1 MVKVLQ
7 IGMSNAM
14 GGIERFILYHYQAI
28 NRKQY
33 TFDFVS
39 MFGKI
44 AGEEEI
50 EKLGGTIYPVANAK
64 KDPFLCYKQIREL
77 IIQNG
82 YDAVHIHLASF
93 SNPIPTLAV
102 NLSSC
107 KNIILH
113 AHNNGMVSGFARTTR
128 HSISRFATS
137 QMKLERLAC
146 SKSAGKWMFG
156 NAPFTVFENSVAR
169 EKFYYD
175 EEKRKQVRDYLGIPN
190 QAFVIGTVGRLDFQK
205 NHSFLIQTLSKYFET
220 NPNVYL
226 LIVGDGIFKKRLVEL
241 VRMLHLES
249 KVIFTG
255 FQNDVS
261 PYYQA
266 MDLFCLPSLSEGL
279 GIVGIEAQMSGL
291 PCIFS
296 DGCVE
301 EVNISGKSLFVP
313 LEIESWINAIIYYQ
327 KQFENWN
334 RNQHPD
340 CYDVE
345 KNVKKLE
352 LIYSKGR

>member
-1 MVKVLQ
+1 MIKVLQ

-28 NRKQY
+28 DRKQY
-33 TFDFVS
+33 KFDFIS
-39 MFGKI
+39 MFEKI

-50 EKLGGTIYPVANAK
+50 ATLGGTIYTVSNAK
-64 KDPFLCYKQIREL
+64 KAPLLCCKQIRDL
-77 IIQNG
+77 IMQNK

-93 SNPIPTLAV
+93 SNPIPTLAAS
-102 NLSSC
+102 LSPC
-107 KNIILH
+107 KNLILH
-113 AHNNGMVSGFARTTR
+113 AHNNGMISGFVKTTC
-128 HSISRFATS
+128 HSVSRLATS
-137 QMKLERLAC
+137 QIKLERLAC
-146 SKSAGKWMFG
+146 SKSAGKWIFG

-175 EEKRKQVRDYLGIPN
+175 EEERKKVRNHFGISN

-205 NHSFLIQTLSKYFET
+205 NQSFLIQTFSKYLET
-220 NPNVYL
+220 NPNAYL
-226 LIVGDGIFKKRLVEL
+226 LIVGDGIFKKPLLEL
-241 VRMLHLES
+241 VSMLHLES

-266 MDLFCLPSLSEGL
+266 MDLFCLPSFNEGL

-327 KQFENWN
+327 KQLEIWN

-352 LIYSKGR
+352 LIYSKDR